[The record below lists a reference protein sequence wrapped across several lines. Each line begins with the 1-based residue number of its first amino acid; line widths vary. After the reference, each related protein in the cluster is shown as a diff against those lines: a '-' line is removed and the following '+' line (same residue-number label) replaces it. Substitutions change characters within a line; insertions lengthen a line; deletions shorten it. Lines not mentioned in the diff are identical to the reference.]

1 MSVSSSILLV
11 LPKSAVEIKENCHL
25 IRHLELRLVLDYF
38 SKKFIENETAIAI
51 ANTLTRASDRKE
63 EGSQEKGLEVASVD
77 LSEDEIENFNGLM
90 PVVTVLMRCKG

>member
-38 SKKFIENETAIAI
+38 SKKFIENESAIAI

-90 PVVTVLMRCKG
+90 PIVTVLMRCKG